1 MTLMLTHLIILI
13 AAYFHIISEQIAI
26 ALVFATNLNSILK
39 EAISMENKS
48 QSNHYKNHPNL
59 LI

>member
-1 MTLMLTHLIILI
+1 MTLILTHLIILI

-39 EAISMENKS
+39 EAISMENK
-48 QSNHYKNHPNL
+48 NKNIINSKL
-59 LI
+59 D